1 MSIDSIMLGSILV
14 SSTKREFKLQTV
26 FIVILAEVK
35 FPSKWL
41 KRNSL
46 PLFKFSLPIRS
57 RSLPCSPGD
66 VPIVSNQMQ
75 SVGISNRLVDRR
87 AQELLQLLNYASCA
101 YVQARQWRRN
111 CQVVRG
117 CSHPFFFRDKGQ
129 AVEKSWS
136 AAKGWYVSQ
145 GLLRRVI
152 LCVILDFFPYHN
164 IWKKCTTCGFCLA
177 IYERTHAM
185 LRVRLF
191 HLQFHSAWHKS
202 GKRWSTNRDNDSPR
216 DFHEASYDYGSQSD
230 EEEKFWDVKK
240 SWGGV

>member
-1 MSIDSIMLGSILV
+1 MI
-14 SSTKREFKLQTV
+14 KKKL
-26 FIVILAEVK
+26 
-35 FPSKWL
+35 
-41 KRNSL
+41 
-46 PLFKFSLPIRS
+46 FSLPIRS

>member
-1 MSIDSIMLGSILV
+1 MI
-14 SSTKREFKLQTV
+14 KKKL
-26 FIVILAEVK
+26 
-35 FPSKWL
+35 
-41 KRNSL
+41 
-46 PLFKFSLPIRS
+46 FSLPIRS

-66 VPIVSNQMQ
+66 VPIVSDQMQ

-136 AAKGWYVSQ
+136 AAKGWYVSK

-164 IWKKCTTCGFCLA
+164 IWKKCTTCGFFWP
-177 IYERTHAM
+177 YTKGRTQCCV
-185 LRVRLF
+185 LDC
-191 HLQFHSAWHKS
+191 
-202 GKRWSTNRDNDSPR
+202 STCDSIPR
-216 DFHEASYDYGSQSD
+216 DTKV
-230 EEEKFWDVKK
+230 EEDGQQTETMIVPATFTKHLMTMAANLTKRKKFWDVKK